1 MTDIHTSFDNPK
13 QTLSWPRIAGTSFA
27 IALHVV
33 VFMTLMAPV
42 TSQKN
47 ADKEEDVTLVNFIEP
62 PKPPP
67 PPPPPPKEPP
77 KTITR
82 IVEAPKPT
90 TVPPPP
96 EEPPM
101 VYNDPSPVA
110 YEAPPPAPPAPVAAP
125 ADFGGSVDPTG
136 RALNKPVYPPEEQ
149 RRGITG
155 TTLLTLTYD
164 VSGNVT
170 AVDVKKSSGNRNLDR
185 AAVKAA
191 NRWKINPG
199 MRGGVRVAGQ
209 VDVPVEFTL

>member
-1 MTDIHTSFDNPK
+1 MTDLHTSFDTPK
-13 QTLSWPRIAGTSFA
+13 QTFSWPRIAGTSFA

-42 TSQKN
+42 TSQKA
-47 ADKEEDVTLVNFIEP
+47 ADKEDDVTLVNFIEP

-90 TVPPPP
+90 AMPPPP

-101 VYNDPSPVA
+101 VYNDPSPVSTP
-110 YEAPPPAPPAPVAAP
+110 APPPAPPAPVAAP

-136 RALNKPVYPPEEQ
+136 RALNKPVYPPEEN

-155 TTLLTLTYD
+155 TVLLTLTYD
-164 VSGNVT
+164 LAGNVT
-170 AVDVKKSSGNRNLDR
+170 GVEVKRSSGNRNLDR
-185 AAVKAA
+185 AAIKAA

-209 VDVPVEFTL
+209 VDVPVEFSL

>member
-1 MTDIHTSFDNPK
+1 MTDSHTSFDTPK
-13 QTLSWPRIAGTSFA
+13 PTFSWPRIAGTSFA

-42 TSQKN
+42 TSQKA
-47 ADKEEDVTLVNFIEP
+47 ADKEDDVTLVNFIEP

-90 TVPPPP
+90 AVPPPP
-96 EEPPM
+96 EAPPI
-101 VYNDPSPVA
+101 VYNDPSPVSTP
-110 YEAPPPAPPAPVAAP
+110 APPPAPPAPVAAP

-136 RALNKPVYPPEEQ
+136 RALNKPVYPPEEM

-155 TTLLTLTYD
+155 TALLTLTYD
-164 VSGNVT
+164 LSGNVT
-170 AVDVKKSSGNRNLDR
+170 GVEVKRSSGNRNLDR

-199 MRGGVRVAGQ
+199 MRGGVSVAGQ

>member
-1 MTDIHTSFDNPK
+1 MTDLQTSFDTPK
-13 QTLSWPRIAGTSFA
+13 QTFSWPRIAGTSFA

-42 TSQKN
+42 TSQKA
-47 ADKEEDVTLVNFIEP
+47 ADKEDDVTLVNFIEP

-82 IVEAPKPT
+82 IVDAPKPT
-90 TVPPPP
+90 AVPPPP
-96 EEPPM
+96 EAPPI
-101 VYNDPSPVA
+101 VYNDPSPVSTP
-110 YEAPPPAPPAPVAAP
+110 APPPAPPAPVAAP
-125 ADFGGSVDPTG
+125 SDFGGSVDPTG
-136 RALNKPVYPPEEQ
+136 RALNKPIYPPEEM

-155 TTLLTLTYD
+155 TALLTLTYD
-164 VSGNVT
+164 LSCNVT
-170 AVDVKKSSGNRNLDR
+170 GVEVKRSSGNRNLDR

-199 MRGGVRVAGQ
+199 MRGGVSVAGQ

>member
-1 MTDIHTSFDNPK
+1 MTDLHTSFDTPK

-42 TSQKN
+42 TSQK
-47 ADKEEDVTLVNFIEP
+47 APDKEDDVTLVNFIEP

-82 IVEAPKPT
+82 IVETPKPT
-90 TVPPPP
+90 AVPPPP
-96 EEPPM
+96 EEPPI
-101 VYNDPSPVA
+101 VYDTPSPVSIA
-110 YEAPPPAPPAPVAAP
+110 APPPAPPAPVAAP

-170 AVDVKKSSGNRNLDR
+170 AVDVKRSSGNRNLDR

-199 MRGGVRVAGQ
+199 MRGGVQVAGQ

>member
-1 MTDIHTSFDNPK
+1 MTDLHTSFDTPK
-13 QTLSWPRIAGTSFA
+13 QTFSWPRIAGTSFA

-42 TSQKN
+42 TSQKA
-47 ADKEEDVTLVNFIEP
+47 ADKEDDVTLVNFIEP

-82 IVEAPKPT
+82 IVETPKPT
-90 TVPPPP
+90 AVPPPP

-101 VYNDPSPVA
+101 VYDTPSPVA
-110 YEAPPPAPPAPVAAP
+110 IAAPPPAPPAPVAAP

-136 RALNKPVYPPEEQ
+136 RALNKPVYPPEEN

-164 VSGNVT
+164 VTGNVT
-170 AVDVKKSSGNRNLDR
+170 GVEVKRSSGNRNLDR

-199 MRGGVRVAGQ
+199 MRGGVSVAGQ

>member
-1 MTDIHTSFDNPK
+1 MTDLRTSFDTPK
-13 QTLSWPRIAGTSFA
+13 QTFSWPRIAGTSFA

-42 TSQKN
+42 TSQKT
-47 ADKEEDVTLVNFIEP
+47 ADKEDDVTLVNFIEP

-82 IVEAPKPT
+82 IVETPKPT
-90 TVPPPP
+90 AVPPPP

-101 VYNDPSPVA
+101 VYDTPSPVA
-110 YEAPPPAPPAPVAAP
+110 IAAPPPAPPAPVAAP

-136 RALNKPVYPPEEQ
+136 RALNKPVYPPEEN

-164 VSGNVT
+164 VTGNVT
-170 AVDVKKSSGNRNLDR
+170 GVEVKRSSGNRNLDR

>member
-1 MTDIHTSFDNPK
+1 MTDLHTSFDTPK
-13 QTLSWPRIAGTSFA
+13 QTFSWPRIAGTSFA

-42 TSQKN
+42 TSQQS
-47 ADKEEDVTLVNFIEP
+47 ADKEDDVTLVNFIEP

-90 TVPPPP
+90 AMPPPP

-101 VYNDPSPVA
+101 VYNDPSPVSTP
-110 YEAPPPAPPAPVAAP
+110 APPPAPPAPVAAP

-136 RALNKPVYPPEEQ
+136 RALNKPVYPPEEN

-155 TTLLTLTYD
+155 TVLLTLTYD
-164 VSGNVT
+164 LAGNVT
-170 AVDVKKSSGNRNLDR
+170 GVEVKRSSGNRNLDR
-185 AAVKAA
+185 AAIKAA

-209 VDVPVEFTL
+209 VDVPVEFSL